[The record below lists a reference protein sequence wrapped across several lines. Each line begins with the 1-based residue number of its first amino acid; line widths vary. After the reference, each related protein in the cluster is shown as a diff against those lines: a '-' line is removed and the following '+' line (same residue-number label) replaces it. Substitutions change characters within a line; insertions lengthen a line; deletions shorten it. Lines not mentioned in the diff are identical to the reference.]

1 MREFSNLQ
9 TAVSNRRLAAGN
21 LAIAE
26 KMLAR
31 DRAEDNAQGIARSL
45 QTVARMAASLSE
57 IDAALDL
64 ACIAWIAARSLP
76 SVAVY
81 ARQTPATSEEPA
93 ESWHEIECPT
103 CRDWFAVEYADGIER
118 VTCGGCDTAY
128 RPIPTAR
135 ESLPV
140 EQVNEIL
147 IENLPEI
154 AGIRFLGAVPR

>member
-31 DRAEDNAQGIARSL
+31 DRADGNEPGVARSL
-45 QTVARMAASLSE
+45 QTVARTAASLAE

-76 SVAVY
+76 SIAVY
-81 ARQTPATSEEPA
+81 ARSTPATSEEPA

-103 CRDWFAVEYADGIER
+103 CRDWFAVEYVEGIER

-128 RPIPTAR
+128 KPVPTAR

-140 EQVNEIL
+140 EQINEIL
-147 IENLPEI
+147 IENLPGK
-154 AGIRFLGAVPR
+154 AGLKFLGAVPR